1 MLFKNEKIDE
11 MKKLNF
17 VFIAVFIVV
26 VLTTSAQEKFGK
38 GQITQ
43 IGLVVNNIDE
53 ASKKWAAILG
63 FDKIPEVI
71 ITDEYEKANT
81 QFEGK
86 PTEARA
92 KLAFFRLENLTIELI
107 EPIGKRSTWYK
118 HLKKHGE
125 GFHHIAFSVEGME
138 QNIAYLENKGGKLVQ
153 KGDFT
158 GGSYSYVDLPNVG
171 VIFELLTSTGK

>member
-1 MLFKNEKIDE
+1 MFKNEKVIK
-11 MKKLNF
+11 MKKLQF
-17 VFIAVFIVV
+17 AFIAVFM
-26 VLTTSAQEKFGK
+26 LAGFNSGAQQKFGK

-43 IGLVVNNIDE
+43 IGIVVNNIDE

-63 FDKIPEVI
+63 FEKIPDVI
-71 ITDEYEKANT
+71 VTDEYVKANT
-81 QFEGK
+81 HFEGK
-86 PTEARA
+86 PTDARA

-107 EPIGKRSTWYK
+107 EPVGKKSTWYK

-125 GFHHIAFSVEGME
+125 GFHHIAFGVEGME

-171 VIFELLTSTGK
+171 VIFELLTSTKK

>member
-1 MLFKNEKIDE
+1 
-11 MKKLNF
+11 MKKF
-17 VFIAVFIVV
+17 KVVFITVFMVAV
-26 VLTTSAQEKFGK
+26 LSSAAQEKFGK
-38 GQITQ
+38 RQITQ
-43 IGLVVNNIDE
+43 IGIVVNNIDE

-63 FDKIPEVI
+63 FEKVPDVI
-71 ITDEYEKANT
+71 ITDEYAKANT
-81 QFEGK
+81 QFEGN
-86 PTEARA
+86 PTDART

-107 EPIGKRSTWYK
+107 EPVGKRSTWYK

-125 GFHHIAFSVEGME
+125 GFHHIAFGVEGME

-171 VIFELLTSTGK
+171 VIFELLTSTQK

>member
-1 MLFKNEKIDE
+1 MK
-11 MKKLNF
+11 MKKLQV
-17 VFIAVFIVV
+17 VFIAFFMVA
-26 VLTTSAQEKFGK
+26 VLTSAAQEKFGK

-63 FDKIPEVI
+63 FDKIPDVI

-86 PTEARA
+86 PTDARA
-92 KLAFFRLENLTIELI
+92 KLAFFKLENLTIELI
-107 EPIGKRSTWYK
+107 EPIGKKSTWYK

-125 GFHHIAFSVEGME
+125 GFHHIAFGVEGME
-138 QNIAYLENKGGKLVQ
+138 QNITYLENKGGKLVQ